1 MLKLRLKNL
10 NRKESIMIKN
20 KLKLSLLLFIFI
32 TLLFSTTGLA
42 SDVEIILNDLDIRQG
57 EIIKVTLKSNT
68 LDLKSTEY
76 RAEFAGNSF
85 SFYQGNNNSLETFIA
100 ASYWTQTGIHNLKI
114 KENNNYIY
122 HKNIKV
128 QKGNFPE
135 SWIEVSEDKEKLVRP
150 DEEDKALQ
158 EKLKEDREKVTRAR
172 HNSSNHKLYDNNF
185 IWPLKGTISTD
196 FGATRYVNGSL
207 QSRHSGIDIAAPI
220 GTPVKATNTGIVTL
234 AADLT
239 VTGKTI
245 IIDHGHNIFSA
256 YAHLSEMN
264 VDKGEKVNKG
274 AKIGEIGS
282 TGFSTGPHLHWT
294 IKVSNIFVN
303 PKVFIN

>member
-1 MLKLRLKNL
+1 MN
-10 NRKESIMIKN
+10 KN
-20 KLKLSLLLFIFI
+20 KVKLSLLLFLFI
-32 TLLFSTTGLA
+32 TFLFSSTIFA
-42 SDVEIILNDLDIRQG
+42 SDVEIILNDLKIQQG

-68 LDLKSTEY
+68 IDLKPENYNAKFS
-76 RAEFAGNSF
+76 GNNF
-85 SFYQGNNNSLETFIA
+85 SFYESNNNSLETIIA
-100 ASYWTQTGIHNLKI
+100 ASYWVQPGIHNLKI

-128 QKGNFPE
+128 LKGNFPE
-135 SWIEVSEDKEKLVRP
+135 SWIKVSEDKEKLVRP

-158 EKLKEDREKVTRAR
+158 KKLKKDREKVTKAR
-172 HNSSNHKLYDNNF
+172 LNSSIHKLYDNNF

-207 QSRHSGIDIAAPI
+207 QSRHSGIDIAAPT
-220 GTPVKATNTGIVTL
+220 GTIVKATNTGIVTL
-234 AADLT
+234 AANLT
-239 VTGKTI
+239 VTGNTV

-256 YAHLSEMN
+256 YAHLNKMN
-264 VDKGEKVNKG
+264 VQNGEKVNKG
-274 AKIGEIGS
+274 DKIGEIGS

-303 PKVFIN
+303 PKVFLD